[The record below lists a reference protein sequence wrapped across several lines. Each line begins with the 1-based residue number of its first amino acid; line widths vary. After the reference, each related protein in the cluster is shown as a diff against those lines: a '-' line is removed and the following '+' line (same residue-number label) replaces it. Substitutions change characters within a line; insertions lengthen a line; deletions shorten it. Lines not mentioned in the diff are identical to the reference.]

1 MVTVTTTTPPPPNN
15 LENIRLVDILNSYKE
30 AQGVSKLILMVK
42 LRDYLKRQD
51 QDVVIDEIGTLWE
64 VDDLNIL
71 IGAGAPGR
79 LYYAVL
85 GQRARL
91 DGLM

>member
-1 MVTVTTTTPPPPNN
+1 MVTARRGTPPND
-15 LENIRLVDILNSYKE
+15 LEKVRLVDILAAYQE
-30 AQGVSKLILMVK
+30 AQGLGKLIIMVK
-42 LRDYLKRQD
+42 LRDYLRRQD
-51 QDVVIDEIGTLWE
+51 QDIVIDEIGTIWE
-64 VDDLNIL
+64 VKDLNVV

>member
-1 MVTVTTTTPPPPNN
+1 MPPKD
-15 LENIRLVDILNSYKE
+15 LEKVRLVDILTAYKA
-30 AQGVSKLILMVK
+30 AQGVGKLIIMVK
-42 LRDYLKRQD
+42 LRDYLNRQD
-51 QDVVIDEIGTLWE
+51 QDVVIDEIGTIWE